1 MSGRRFKLADLQ
13 VEIQNRRK
21 ALVEQGVALPT
32 DEQLRNKGGRRTPE
46 KRQLLQRMT
55 ESAQA
60 AGLVPT
66 RRHI

>member
-1 MSGRRFKLADLQ
+1 MSGRRFILADLQ

-21 ALVEQGVALPT
+21 ALVEQGVVLPT

-46 KRQLLQRMT
+46 KQQLLQRMT
-55 ESAQA
+55 EAAQA